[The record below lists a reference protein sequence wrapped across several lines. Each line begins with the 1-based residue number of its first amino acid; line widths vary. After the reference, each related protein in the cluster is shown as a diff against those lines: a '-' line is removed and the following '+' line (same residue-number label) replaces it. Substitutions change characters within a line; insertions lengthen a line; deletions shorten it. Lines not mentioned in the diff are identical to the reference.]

1 MDSNFNDL
9 GHSNPNLFRLLM
21 LFGALSCEF
30 AGEVFANLRYKVPLS
45 CTDPTPCLPGMAV

>member
-1 MDSNFNDL
+1 MDSSFNDL

-21 LFGALSCEF
+21 FFGALSCEF